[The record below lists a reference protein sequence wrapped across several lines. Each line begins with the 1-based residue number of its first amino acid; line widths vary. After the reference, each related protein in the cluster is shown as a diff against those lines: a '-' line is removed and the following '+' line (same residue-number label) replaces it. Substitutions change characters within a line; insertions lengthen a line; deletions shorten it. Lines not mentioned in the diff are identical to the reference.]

1 MGVTFEVLLARQA
14 KAWPDRLRDR
24 LSPAVTLPQG
34 LVLVPLT
41 NELKERLAPAD
52 GAPVLGFD
60 KLTAGVA
67 SAAADASH
75 YGPIVYLHQE
85 TFGGTGFEA
94 SVVWRAGRVAFG
106 PLFTA
111 TDDDECITSAYVV
124 VSNTASNAINE
135 ALRHIDVD
143 RGAAL
148 DEYAAIGL
156 DRHRTTAAWLDDS

>member
-1 MGVTFEVLLARQA
+1 MFEVLLARQA
-14 KAWPDRLRDR
+14 KAWPEQLCGQ

-41 NELKERLAPAD
+41 NDVKERLAP
-52 GAPVLGFD
+52 GEGTPVLGFD
-60 KLTAGVA
+60 KLTAGIA

-85 TFGGTGFEA
+85 TFGGAGFEA
-94 SVVWRAGRVAFG
+94 SAVWRAGRLAFG

-111 TDDDECITSAYVV
+111 TNDDERITSAYVV
-124 VSNTASNAINE
+124 VRGTASNAINE
-135 ALRHIDVD
+135 ALRYLDID
-143 RGAAL
+143 RGAAV

-156 DRHRTTAAWLDDS
+156 NRHRATAAWLNDS